1 MSEKRF
7 PLIFDEFE
15 TLNECWRDARLLT
28 KQILSEK
35 LSVASSQFNVASKFS
50 SDLGGDSLDLVEI
63 AINLEKITGIR
74 VNERLSL
81 NYVLELIDYIYI
93 VKIRET

>member
-35 LSVASSQFNVASKFS
+35 LSVASSQFNVASKF
-50 SDLGGDSLDLVEI
+50 
-63 AINLEKITGIR
+63 K
-74 VNERLSL
+74 
-81 NYVLELIDYIYI
+81 
-93 VKIRET
+93 RE